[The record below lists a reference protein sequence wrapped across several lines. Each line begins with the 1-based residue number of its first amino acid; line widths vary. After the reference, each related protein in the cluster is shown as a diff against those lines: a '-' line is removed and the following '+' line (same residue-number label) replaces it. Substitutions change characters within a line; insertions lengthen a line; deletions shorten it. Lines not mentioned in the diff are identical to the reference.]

1 MSKKSNVNERIDM
14 NKPIRHGEIL
24 LHPVSELPKGKLGSH
39 KSYIVGHSETG
50 HHHVLEST
58 DDFKILKT
66 ADDSVWIEILTPAKL
81 VHKKQIDKHRT
92 LPVLPGKY
100 HVIYKQEY
108 NVWEK
113 VLQRVVD

>member
-1 MSKKSNVNERIDM
+1 MKA
-14 NKPIRHGEIL
+14 IRHGEIL
-24 LHPVSELPKGKLGSH
+24 LHPVAEFPKGKTKNY

-58 DDFKILKT
+58 EDFKILKT
-66 ADDSVWIEILTPAKL
+66 ADDSVWVEISKPADL
-81 VHKKQIDKHRT
+81 VHKKEVDKHKT
-92 LPVLPGKY
+92 LPVAPGKY

-113 VLQRVVD
+113 IMQRVVD